1 MRAFF
6 ITFLCVFSLL
16 LYAQDGEKK
25 GVIVSVKT
33 FNEEAEPISI
43 HIDILDNETKERI
56 TTLESSNAGEASV
69 KLQMDKKYIIFFSN
83 PGYLYQSVILAL
95 PDSEYTEKKIK
106 DIILAKVAVGK
117 KVLLNTIAFDV
128 YQKLMIDESMPDIER
143 LVKFLK
149 DMPQLEIELGGHT
162 DNFGSASLTRKQSE
176 QRVKSLVDLLVTKD
190 INELRLKYKGYG
202 PSQPIASNFTE
213 EGRQMNNRVELK
225 ILGTDFVPPTAAELK
240 KKKTTSKKTK
250 NTEEKSDKEGEEDG
264 EETKDTVKA
273 DKIVRIDTPDLT
285 KDSLKIDYKGMFIAD
300 KKALANSTVN
310 LITDQGKIFQTTKTD
325 ENGSFQFIGVPAE
338 QELTLGL
345 DSKETKKYKK
355 VVLADTTGTVVK
367 EMDKINGEFVL
378 TILPSEKK
386 KLGTVYVAD
395 PELKIKKIKPKTKT
409 QNAFIIGR
417 VIDDNG
423 NPIKADV
430 EVVDYLTGTVIQKI
444 SSKSSSGDFNITL
457 PAGKSYDIAVS
468 KFGYSFQTI
477 NITIPD
483 TVGFEKNLKDITLQK
498 VEAGKKMVLNNI
510 FFDVNQANLRKESF
524 AELGRALKLI
534 NEISSLNIEISGHTD
549 NVGSSK
555 SNKELSEQRAKAV
568 MDYLIENGAN
578 KDHLRYKGYGS
589 SQPVASNKTEAG
601 RQMNRRT
608 EFKVLQVNVE
618 EVKAKEAEVEA
629 ANQAINENETDSGQ
643 MPKRFVQY
651 DLDHNGVISYE
662 EVIAAIDLYFEQ
674 HPNGNAKKK
683 EELNG
688 LFDYYFGK

>member
-1 MRAFF
+1 MRALF
-6 ITFLCVFSLL
+6 ITFFCFFSLL
-16 LYAQDGEKK
+16 LYAQE
-25 GVIVSVKT
+25 GVTVSVKIV
-33 FNEEAEPISI
+33 NEEAEPLRV
-43 HIDILDNETKERI
+43 HIDILDNETKESI
-56 TTLESSNAGEASV
+56 TTLESGDAGEASV
-69 KLQMDKKYIIFFSN
+69 KLQKDKKYIIFFSN

-106 DIILAKVAVGK
+106 DIILEKVAVGK
-117 KVLLNTIAFDV
+117 KVVLNTISFDV
-128 YQKLMIDESMPDIER
+128 NQKLIIDESMPDIER

-176 QRVKSLVDLLVTKD
+176 QRVKNLVDLLVGKD

-213 EGRQMNNRVELK
+213 EGRVMNNRVELK
-225 ILGTDFVPPTAAELK
+225 ILGTDFVPLTAAELK

-250 NTEEKSDKEGEEDG
+250 NTEEKSDKEGEEEG
-264 EETKDTVKA
+264 EVKDTVKA

-300 KKALANSTVN
+300 KKPLANSTVN
-310 LITDQGKIFQTTKTD
+310 LITDQGKIYQTTKTD
-325 ENGSFQFIGVPAE
+325 ENGSFQFIGVSAE

-345 DSKETKKYKK
+345 DAKETKKYKK
-355 VVLADTTGTVVK
+355 VILADTVGTIVK
-367 EMDKINGEFVL
+367 EMDKVNGEFVL

-395 PELKIKKIKPKTKT
+395 PELKIKKKTPKTKT
-409 QNAFIIGR
+409 QNAFIIGK
-417 VIDDNG
+417 VIDDVG

-430 EVVDYLTGTVIQKI
+430 EVVDYMTGTVIQKI

-457 PAGKSYDIAVS
+457 PAGRSYDIAVS

-483 TVGFEKNLKDITLQK
+483 TVGFEKNLRDITLQK

-510 FFDVNQANLRKESF
+510 FFDVNQATLRKESY
-524 AELGRALKLI
+524 AELGRALKLM
-534 NEISSLNIEISGHTD
+534 NDISSLDIEISGHTD

-578 KDHLRYKGYGS
+578 KDRLKYKGYGS

-608 EFKVLQVNVE
+608 EFKVLQVNAE

-629 ANQAINENETDSGQ
+629 ANQAANENETDSGQ
-643 MPKRFVQY
+643 MPKRFMQY
-651 DLDHNGVISYE
+651 DLDHNGIISYE